1 MKLNNQLVKNAYII
15 FLFIRKIAL
24 YLIISFV
31 PNFLFY
37 FSDSLQIE
45 RRQSPEADMELISMI
60 LSIIFM
66 ITFVALLY
74 STKKHIFDIG
84 VTDRIK
90 IKDQVKFETCLAVGS
105 ISIYLLISAILAI
118 FLDDKMFK
126 ISLYIPLFVFYKF
139 LHNAWLSLVLAILMY
154 ILFAFIVL
162 VIPYIKRKRS
172 IATDKKNQI
181 DTIKDKFINKYR
193 S

>member
-90 IKDQVKFETCLAVGS
+90 L
-105 ISIYLLISAILAI
+105 
-118 FLDDKMFK
+118 
-126 ISLYIPLFVFYKF
+126 
-139 LHNAWLSLVLAILMY
+139 
-154 ILFAFIVL
+154 
-162 VIPYIKRKRS
+162 
-172 IATDKKNQI
+172 KN
-181 DTIKDKFINKYR
+181 R
-193 S
+193 

>member
-90 IKDQVKFETCLAVGS
+90 IKEQVKFETCLAVGS
-105 ISIYLLISAILAI
+105 ISVYLLISAILAI

-126 ISLYIPLFVFYKF
+126 ISLYIPLFVLYKF
-139 LHNAWLSLVLAILMY
+139 LHIAWLSLVLAILMY

-172 IATDKKNQI
+172 IATDKKN
-181 DTIKDKFINKYR
+181 
-193 S
+193 

>member
-1 MKLNNQLVKNAYII
+1 
-15 FLFIRKIAL
+15 
-24 YLIISFV
+24 
-31 PNFLFY
+31 
-37 FSDSLQIE
+37 
-45 RRQSPEADMELISMI
+45 
-60 LSIIFM
+60 M

-172 IATDKKNQI
+172 SNREEKLD
-181 DTIKDKFINKYR
+181 
-193 S
+193 

>member
-90 IKDQVKFETCLAVGS
+90 IKEQVKFETCLAVGS
-105 ISIYLLISAILAI
+105 ISVYLLISAILAI

>member
-90 IKDQVKFETCLAVGS
+90 IKEQVKFETCLAVGQMTKCLKS
-105 ISIYLLISAILAI
+105 VFI
-118 FLDDKMFK
+118 FLCSYF
-126 ISLYIPLFVFYKF
+126 ISF
-139 LHNAWLSLVLAILMY
+139 
-154 ILFAFIVL
+154 FIML
-162 VIPYIKRKRS
+162 GCRLCWR
-172 IATDKKNQI
+172 
-181 DTIKDKFINKYR
+181 F
-193 S
+193 